1 MLLKKFKFILGVI
14 MLQMLISIVSLS
26 ASHIK
31 DVEAITEVFGDGE
44 DLSAVILTY
53 DKAIKSSSI
62 SVEDY
67 SVADRKISRVYVNTI
82 PQKEKTNKKSGK
94 YVIIEL
100 EQLPMVDTSVDPHP
114 EDKENREKK
123 KAKGISGPTLGSK
136 GNPQPLKTFST
147 QVTQKGTIKTID
159 NKVYKAEKEITSSHT
174 RQLIIEDFIQGVYKE
189 NGKDETS
196 LMYNLYIPKNYDPNK
211 KYPLV
216 VFMHDAGVVSS
227 EIKATLSQGLGAI
240 AWASPEWQKD
250 HPCFVLAP
258 QYDTVIVNDKYEYG
272 PELDRTIKL
281 IEELSKKYS
290 IDTNRI
296 YNTGQSMGG
305 MSCISLDS
313 RYPDFFAASYIV
325 ASKWDVNVT
334 DPLAKQKIWFVV
346 SEGDPG
352 AYPSINEIT
361 KNLENKGASVK
372 KIEID
377 ANQKEEKINSEI
389 KAIINPEYN
398 VYYTIYKGGSHRYTW
413 QHAYEMFPA
422 MEWVFSNHK

>member
-1 MLLKKFKFILGVI
+1 MLLKKFKFVLGVVI
-14 MLQMLISIVSLS
+14 LHMLVSIISLS

-44 DLSAVILTY
+44 NLSAVILTY
-53 DKAIKSSSI
+53 DKAIKSSSV

-67 SVADRKISRVYVNTI
+67 SVTDRKISRVYVNTI

-114 EDKENREKK
+114 EDKENREKR

-136 GNPQPLKTFST
+136 GNPQPLKTFSA

-174 RQLIIEDFIQGVYKE
+174 RQLVIEDFIQDIYKE

-216 VFMHDAGVVSS
+216 VFMHDAGVVSP

-281 IEELSKKYS
+281 IKELSEKYS

-325 ASKWDVNVT
+325 F
-334 DPLAKQKIWFVV
+334 P
-346 SEGDPG
+346 
-352 AYPSINEIT
+352 
-361 KNLENKGASVK
+361 
-372 KIEID
+372 
-377 ANQKEEKINSEI
+377 
-389 KAIINPEYN
+389 NP
-398 VYYTIYKGGSHRYTW
+398 V
-413 QHAYEMFPA
+413 
-422 MEWVFSNHK
+422 